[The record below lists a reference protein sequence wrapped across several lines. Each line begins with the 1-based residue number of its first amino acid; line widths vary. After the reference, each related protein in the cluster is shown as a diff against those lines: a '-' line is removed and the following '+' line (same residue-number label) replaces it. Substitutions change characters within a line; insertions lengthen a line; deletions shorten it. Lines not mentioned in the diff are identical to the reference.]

1 MRNADTP
8 SPAAPSRPAQT
19 RSIGFPSPSPNR
31 GGRCN
36 AIPDSGGFATPSPRR
51 RVQLTSRSR
60 PSSPE
65 DEAGR
70 SWPAN
75 DRKVRTGRRHRSCP
89 PSSPSARRAR
99 PHPVVPPA
107 GSEGPGLRSE
117 SPRRGCRFVFALDC
131 SKRSD
136 TPAGTHLRSDPGFSR
151 RSRSGTPGGGSN
163 PPGLPQAPAP
173 GASLGEVI
181 RIKGTLAKGRDNR
194 NREEKKRKKKPKK
207 DQLAAAATINF
218 HHHSIAQPPVQKTQ
232 D

>member
-1 MRNADTP
+1 MGNPDTP
-8 SPAAPSRPAQT
+8 SPAASSRPAQT
-19 RSIGFPSPSPNR
+19 RSIGFSSPHPNR
-31 GGRCN
+31 GGGCN
-36 AIPDSGGFATPSPRR
+36 ANPDSGRVATPSPRR
-51 RVQLTSRSR
+51 RVQSASRSW

-89 PSSPSARRAR
+89 PSSPSARPAR

-117 SPRRGCRFVFALDC
+117 SPRRWYRFVFALDC

-136 TPAGTHLRSDPGFSR
+136 TPAGTRLRSDPGLRR
-151 RSRSGTPGGGSN
+151 RSRLGTPGGGSN
-163 PPGLPQAPAP
+163 QPGLPRAPAP
-173 GASLGEVI
+173 ATLGEVI
-181 RIKGTLAKGRDNR
+181 RIKGTMAKGRDNR

-207 DQLAAAATINF
+207 ELAAAATINF